1 MKTKRTGQLLLGAC
15 LAGLVLLL
23 SACGRKDEVRQP
35 PPVTSDGE
43 RDRGPAIPP
52 DVSAVPDAVPAPE
65 PLSVYGNRSPYK
77 VLGRSYEVLPS
88 SKGYK
93 ERGIASWYGE
103 KFHGRL
109 TSNRESYDMYKMT
122 AAHKT
127 LPLPTYARVT
137 NLENGRSVVL
147 RINDRGPFHENRLID
162 LSYAAAVKLGIHIK
176 GTGMVEIEALDPEHP
191 DLADLPPPPPPAGH
205 TLFVQVGAYGSR
217 ENAQA
222 MADRLQ
228 GLGFKDVF
236 LDRVHTGGELLH
248 RVRIGPLNQV
258 EDADRIIA
266 ALAQAGLY
274 SIRTTID

>member
-1 MKTKRTGQLLLGAC
+1 MNLAQRRRIALLLC
-15 LAGLVLLL
+15 GLVIISLT
-23 SACGRKDEVRQP
+23 ACGRRDEVKLP
-35 PPVTSDGE
+35 PPEPRDAQV
-43 RDRGPAIPP
+43 DRGPAIPP
-52 DVSAVPDAVPAPE
+52 DVSAVPDAVPTPE
-65 PLSVYGNRSPYK
+65 PLSVYGNRTPYV
-77 VLGRSYEVLPS
+77 VLGRKYEVLPS
-88 SKGYK
+88 SKGYR

-137 NLENGRSVVL
+137 NLENGRTVVL

-176 GTGMVEIEALDPEHP
+176 GTGMVEIEALDPDHP

-217 ENAQA
+217 DNARA
-222 MADRLQ
+222 MADRLE

-248 RVRIGPLNQV
+248 RVRIGPLTQV